1 MFMKNWWILC
11 LFFTLLNP
19 GILLAQL
26 FGGQLK
32 SANFNYPTG
41 TVHCKP
47 QNRTAVVEV
56 TSPVTGKKWMDRN
69 LGAER
74 VAASITD
81 DLGFGD
87 LYQWG
92 RGPDGHQ
99 CRLSG
104 TRGGP
109 VGLNQPGHD
118 DFLVIQTNNPTDDW
132 RTPQNNSLW
141 QGVAGINN
149 PCPTGFR
156 IPTKQEFI
164 NENINTGAEAFSSF
178 LKLPYAGWR
187 DQLGVISNE
196 SLAGSTSVPYGFVW
210 TSTVSGGASTNDAEA
225 FAYYSTRAFENPY
238 ARARGYSVRCI
249 KN

>member
-1 MFMKNWWILC
+1 MKNIL
-11 LFFTLLNP
+11 FIGLLIHMFCIGN
-19 GILLAQL
+19 LQAQL
-26 FGGQLK
+26 FGGHLK
-32 SANFNYPTG
+32 SSAAYPPG
-41 TVHCKP
+41 TVHCNP
-47 QNRTAVVEV
+47 QVRTAVVEV

-69 LGAER
+69 LGADR
-74 VAASITD
+74 VATSSTD
-81 DLGFGD
+81 ALAFGD

-109 VGLNQPGHD
+109 TSLNQPGHG
-118 DFLVIQTNNPTDDW
+118 DFLVIQFDSTTDDW
-132 RTPQNNSLW
+132 RNPQSNVLW
-141 QGVAGINN
+141 QGIGGINN
-149 PCPTGFR
+149 PCPQGFR

-164 NENINTGAEAFSSF
+164 NENINTGVEAFNSV

-187 DQLGVISNE
+187 DQLGVIPAE
-196 SLAGSTSVPYGFVW
+196 SLAGTPSVPYGFAW
-210 TSTVSGGASTNDAEA
+210 TSTVSGGSSTNDAEA
-225 FAYYSTRAFENPY
+225 FAYNSTRAFENPY

>member
-1 MFMKNWWILC
+1 MKKLL
-11 LFFTLLNP
+11 LFFLL
-19 GILLAQL
+19 LSCYQAEKVHAQL
-26 FGGQLK
+26 FGGQIK
-32 SANFNYPTG
+32 SSSFTYPIG

-47 QNRTAVVEV
+47 QNRTAVIEV
-56 TSPVTGKKWMDRN
+56 TSPVTGRIWMDRN

-74 VAASITD
+74 IPNSITD

-99 CRLSG
+99 CRNSG
-104 TRGGP
+104 LRNGP
-109 VGLNQPGHD
+109 TSLDQPGHD
-118 DFLVIQTNNPTDDW
+118 DFLVIQTNSVSDDW
-132 RTPQNNSLW
+132 LTTQNNTLW
-141 QGVAGINN
+141 QGVAGENN

-164 NENINTGAEAFSSF
+164 NENINTGAAAFSSF
-178 LKLPYAGWR
+178 LKLPYSGWR
-187 DQLGVISNE
+187 DQLGVIYDE
-196 SLAGSTSVPYGFVW
+196 SLAGTTSVPYGFVW
-210 TSTVSGGASTNDAEA
+210 TSTVSGGTSTNDAEA
-225 FAYYSTRAFENPY
+225 FAYYSTRAFENSY

>member
-1 MFMKNWWILC
+1 MKKIV
-11 LFFTLLNP
+11 FIVLLVNIYCV
-19 GILLAQL
+19 GQLQAQL

-32 SANFNYPTG
+32 ATTSPYPPG

-74 VAASITD
+74 VATSSTD
-81 DLGFGD
+81 ALSYGD

-92 RGPDGHQ
+92 RGADGHQ

-104 TRGGP
+104 TRNGP
-109 VGLNQPGHD
+109 SSLNQPGHG
-118 DFLVIQTNNPTDDW
+118 DFLVIQTSSVSDDW
-132 RTPQNNSLW
+132 RSDQNNALW
-141 QGVAGINN
+141 QGLGGINN
-149 PCPTGFR
+149 PCPQGFR

-164 NENINTGAEAFSSF
+164 NENINSGVEAFNSV

-187 DQLGVISNE
+187 DQLGVISAE
-196 SLAGSTSVPYGFVW
+196 SLAGSTLVPYGFAW
-210 TSTVSGGASTNDAEA
+210 TSTVSGGSSTNDAEA

>member
-1 MFMKNWWILC
+1 MKKLL
-11 LFFTLLNP
+11 LFFLL
-19 GILLAQL
+19 LSCYQVEKVQAQL

-32 SANFNYPTG
+32 ATISPYPPG
-41 TVHCKP
+41 TVHCNP

-74 VAASITD
+74 VPTTITD
-81 DLGFGD
+81 ALGYGD

-92 RGPDGHQ
+92 RGTDGHQ

-104 TRGGP
+104 TRGGAT
-109 VGLNQPGHD
+109 GSNQPGHD
-118 DFLVIQTNNPTDDW
+118 DFLVIQTSSTTDDW
-132 RTPQNNSLW
+132 RNPQNNALW
-141 QGVAGINN
+141 QGLSGVNN
-149 PCPTGFR
+149 PCPAGFQ
-156 IPTKQEFI
+156 IPTI
-164 NENINTGAEAFSSF
+164 NEFLAENIVTGAGAFSSF

-187 DQLGVISNE
+187 DQLGVISDE
-196 SLAGSTSVPYGFVW
+196 SLAGTTSVPYGFAW
-210 TSTVSGGASTNDAEA
+210 TSTVSTGNDSNDAQA
-225 FAYYSTRAFENPY
+225 FAYYSTRAFQNPY